1 MNRHDLVRKSGRP
14 VTLFSDAPSPLILK
28 WA

>member
-1 MNRHDLVRKSGRP
+1 MNHPDLVRQSGRP
-14 VTLFSDAPSPLILK
+14 VTLFSDVPSPLILK